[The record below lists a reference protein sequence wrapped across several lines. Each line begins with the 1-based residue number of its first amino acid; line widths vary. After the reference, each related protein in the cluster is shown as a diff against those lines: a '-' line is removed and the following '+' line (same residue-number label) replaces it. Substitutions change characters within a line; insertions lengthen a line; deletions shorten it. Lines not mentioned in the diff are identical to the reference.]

1 MDSNRPSPLISVI
14 VPTCDRPDLLLQA
27 IESITLQTY
36 RPIEI
41 IICDNGL
48 VPVNQNTLEPYD
60 VDYYY
65 IAPRVGAS
73 KARNFG
79 VARSNGRFL
88 AFLDDDDTWDEHFL
102 YFMMKKII
110 DNGLDCVYGSK
121 YIKTNGIVKKYKS
134 IKKSELTL
142 DVLLFSNPGVG
153 GINLL
158 VEKNIFLSIGG
169 FDTSLPRGN
178 DRAFTIDLILNS
190 ATIGVEPRAKAIMLQ
205 HDGLRLRDSH
215 IEMLLWVKKYRRY
228 MSTYSFLIA
237 SVKILIA
244 SANGKVRK
252 LFSFIR

>member
-1 MDSNRPSPLISVI
+1 MNNNQSPSLISVI

-48 VPVNQNTLEPYD
+48 VPINQKALEPYD

-65 IAPRVGAS
+65 ISPRVGAS
-73 KARNFG
+73 KARNYG
-79 VARSNGRFL
+79 VERSNGKFL
-88 AFLDDDDTWDEHFL
+88 AFLDDDDTWDKDFL

-110 DNGLDCVYGSK
+110 ENGLDCVYGSK
-121 YIKTNGIVKKYKS
+121 YIKKNGVVTKYKT
-134 IKKSELTL
+134 IKKSDLTL

-158 VEKNIFLSIGG
+158 VKKNIFSSIGG

-178 DRAFTIDLILNS
+178 DRAFTIDLILNC
-190 ATIGVEPRAKAIMLQ
+190 AIIGVESRAKAIMLQ

-215 IEMLLWVKKYRRY
+215 IEMLLWMRKYRRH
-228 MSTYSFLIA
+228 MSTYSFFI
-237 SVKILIA
+237 SSIRILIA
-244 SANGKVRK
+244 SANGKLRK
-252 LFSFIR
+252 LFSLI